1 MKKLLA
7 SLFAVFILG
16 LTGCQAKDER
26 AFFELVDTEDINS
39 SIRLIPAQLVSPESK
54 LKPGKNLTIIV
65 ENTSGYDLFFMADT
79 DVQIFVYEDGEWRSV
94 KNNVEFYP
102 SAETYISA
110 AKGGVP
116 EHGVIGVT
124 PVLGEVKEKTEF
136 RVLVVA
142 MIMENGAPSGEKVAA
157 YVDLWVEP

>member
-1 MKKLLA
+1 
-7 SLFAVFILG
+7 
-16 LTGCQAKDER
+16 
-26 AFFELVDTEDINS
+26 
-39 SIRLIPAQLVSPESK
+39 
-54 LKPGKNLTIIV
+54 
-65 ENTSGYDLFFMADT
+65 MADT
-79 DVQIFVYEDGEWRSV
+79 DVQIFVYQDGEWRSV

-124 PVLGEVKEKTEF
+124 PVLGEVKGKIEF

-142 MIMENGAPSGEKVAA
+142 MIMENGAPTSETVAA
-157 YVDLWVEP
+157 YADLWMEP

>member
-7 SLFAVFILG
+7 GVFAIFMLG
-16 LTGCQAKDER
+16 LAGCQTKDDS
-26 AFFELVDTEDINS
+26 AFLELMDTEDINS
-39 SIRLIPAQLVSPESK
+39 SIRLIPGKFASSDDI
-54 LKPGKNLTIIV
+54 LKPGQNLPIIV
-65 ENTSGYDLFFMADT
+65 ENTSGYDIFFMADT
-79 DVQIFVYEDGEWRSV
+79 DVQIFVYENGDWNPV
-94 KNNVEFYP
+94 KNNVVFYP

-110 AKGGVP
+110 AKSGIP
-116 EHGVIGVT
+116 EHGAIGVT

-142 MIMENGAPSGEKVAA
+142 MIMENGEPSGEKVAA